1 MRQPLVNTSPM
12 MTRINVTPIIDV
24 ALVLVIILLVTAP
37 MLSVADLEVE
47 LPAAHSR
54 DVEDQGFIS
63 ITLSS
68 SGEIAVDEQVL
79 SGVDQVRSALMSR
92 IAEQERDKA
101 MVVVRADAGLPHS
114 LVRQVLE
121 EARLGGATQLGIAT
135 RQKGGGES

>member
-1 MRQPLVNTSPM
+1 MRPPLVNTSPM

-24 ALVLVIILLVTAP
+24 ALVLVIILLITAP

-68 SGEIAVDEQVL
+68 SGEIAVDETKLQGL
-79 SGVDQVRSALMSR
+79 EQLRSALAAR
-92 IAEQERDKA
+92 IRQQDSDRP

-114 LVRQVLE
+114 LVRRVLD
-121 EARLGGATQLGIAT
+121 EARQGGAAQIGIAT
-135 RQKGGGES
+135 RQKGGRGS

>member
-12 MTRINVTPIIDV
+12 MTKINVTPIIDV
-24 ALVLVIILLVTAP
+24 ALVLVIIMLVTAP
-37 MLSVADLEVE
+37 MLSVANLEIE

-63 ITLSS
+63 ITLSTT
-68 SGEIAVDEQVL
+68 GEVAIDEDVI
-79 SGVDQVRSALMSR
+79 SGVDQIRYALIAR
-92 IAEQERDKA
+92 IAKQKSDRA

-121 EARLGGATQLGIAT
+121 EARLGGATQLGLAT
-135 RQKGGGES
+135 RQETGGGS

>member
-37 MLSVADLEVE
+37 MLTVADLEVE

-63 ITLSS
+63 ITLSA
-68 SGEIAVDEQVL
+68 SGEIAIDEQVL
-79 SGVDQVRSALMSR
+79 SGVDQIRPALMSR
-92 IAEQERDKA
+92 IAEQESDKA
-101 MVVVRADAGLPHS
+101 MVVVRADAGLPHA
-114 LVRQVLE
+114 LVREVLE

>member
-1 MRQPLVNTSPM
+1 MRQPLVKTSSM

-37 MLSVADLEVE
+37 MLTVADLEVE

-63 ITLSS
+63 ITLST
-68 SGEIAVDEQVL
+68 SGEIAIDEQVL
-79 SGVDQVRSALMSR
+79 SGVDQIRPALMSR
-92 IAEQERDKA
+92 IAEQESDKA
-101 MVVVRADAGLPHS
+101 MVVVRADAGLSHA

>member
-1 MRQPLVNTSPM
+1 MRPPLVNTSPM

-37 MLSVADLEVE
+37 MLTAADLEIE

-54 DVEDQGFIS
+54 ETEDQGFIS
-63 ITLSS
+63 ITLSKT
-68 SGEIAVDEQVL
+68 GEIAIDEQML
-79 SGVDQVRSALMSR
+79 AGVDQIRSALMSQ
-92 IAEQERDKA
+92 IAQKKDGKA

-121 EARLGGATQLGIAT
+121 EARLAGATQLGIAT
-135 RQKGGGES
+135 RQKGGGGS

>member
-63 ITLSS
+63 ITLST
-68 SGEIAVDEQVL
+68 SGEIAVDELVL
-79 SGVDQVRSALMSR
+79 SGVGQIRSALESR
-92 IAEQERDKA
+92 IAQQESDKA
-101 MVVVRADAGLPHS
+101 MVVVRADAGLPHA

-135 RQKGGGES
+135 RQKGGGS

>member
-37 MLSVADLEVE
+37 MLTVADLEVE

-63 ITLSS
+63 ITLGT
-68 SGEIAVDEQVL
+68 SGEIAIDEQVL
-79 SGVDQVRSALMSR
+79 SGVDQIRPALMSR
-92 IAEQERDKA
+92 IAEQESDKA
-101 MVVVRADAGLPHS
+101 MVVVRADAGLPHA

-135 RQKGGGES
+135 RQKGGGGS

>member
-1 MRQPLVNTSPM
+1 MRQPLINLSPM

-24 ALVLVIILLVTAP
+24 ALVLVIILLITAP

-63 ITLSS
+63 ITLSN

-79 SGVDQVRSALMSR
+79 SGVDQVQSALRSR
-92 IAEQERDKA
+92 IAQQKGDKA
-101 MVVVRADAGLPHS
+101 MVVIRADASLPHA
-114 LVRQVLE
+114 LVRHVLE

-135 RQKGGGES
+135 RQKGGGGS

>member
-37 MLSVADLEVE
+37 MLTVADLEVD

-63 ITLSS
+63 ITLSTT
-68 SGEIAVDEQVL
+68 GEIAIDDLVL
-79 SGVDQVRSALMSR
+79 SGVDQIRPALMAR
-92 IAEQERDKA
+92 IAEQESDKA
-101 MVVVRADAGLPHS
+101 MVVVRADASLPHA
-114 LVRQVLE
+114 LVRRVLE

-135 RQKGGGES
+135 RQKGGGS

>member
-37 MLSVADLEVE
+37 MLTVADLEVE

-63 ITLSS
+63 ITLST
-68 SGEIAVDEQVL
+68 SGEIAIDEQVL
-79 SGVDQVRSALMSR
+79 SGVDQIRSALMSR
-92 IAEQERDKA
+92 IAEQESEKA

-121 EARLGGATQLGIAT
+121 EARLAGATQLGIAT
-135 RQKGGGES
+135 RQKGGDGS

>member
-37 MLSVADLEVE
+37 MLSVADLEIE

-63 ITLSS
+63 ITLST
-68 SGEIAVDEQVL
+68 SGEIAIDEQVL
-79 SGVDQVRSALMSR
+79 AGVDQIRAALISR
-92 IAEQERDKA
+92 IAEQKSDEA
-101 MVVVRADAGLPHS
+101 MVVVRADAGLPHAV
-114 LVRQVLE
+114 VRRVLE
-121 EARLGGATQLGIAT
+121 EARLGGATQLGLAT
-135 RQKGGGES
+135 RQKGGGS

>member
-37 MLSVADLEVE
+37 MLTVADLEVD

-63 ITLSS
+63 ITLSTT
-68 SGEIAVDEQVL
+68 GEIAIDDLVL
-79 SGVDQVRSALMSR
+79 SGVDQIRSALMAR
-92 IAEQERDKA
+92 IAEQESDKA

-114 LVRQVLE
+114 LVREVLE

-135 RQKGGGES
+135 RQKGGGS

>member
-24 ALVLVIILLVTAP
+24 ALVLVIILLITAP

-63 ITLSS
+63 ITLSN

-79 SGVDQVRSALMSR
+79 SGVDQVQSALRSR
-92 IAEQERDKA
+92 IAQQKGDKA
-101 MVVVRADAGLPHS
+101 MVVIRADASLPHA
-114 LVRQVLE
+114 LVRHVLE

-135 RQKGGGES
+135 RQKGGGGS

>member
-1 MRQPLVNTSPM
+1 M

-37 MLSVADLEVE
+37 MLTAANLEIE

-54 DVEDQGFIS
+54 DIEDQGFIS
-63 ITLSS
+63 ITLSK

-79 SGVDQVRSALMSR
+79 SGVDQIRSALMSK
-92 IAEQERDKA
+92 IAQQEDGKA
-101 MVVVRADAGLPHS
+101 MVVVRADADLSHA

-121 EARLGGATQLGIAT
+121 EARLSGATQLGIAT
-135 RQKGGGES
+135 RQKGGGGS

>member
-1 MRQPLVNTSPM
+1 MRPPLVNTAPM

-24 ALVLVIILLVTAP
+24 ALVLVIILLITAP

-63 ITLSS
+63 ITVSE
-68 SGEIAVDEQVL
+68 SGEIAIDEQIL
-79 SGVDQVRSALMSR
+79 AGIDNIRPALRRR
-92 IAEQERDKA
+92 IEQQEGDKA
-101 MVVVRADAGLPHS
+101 VVVVRADAGLPHS

-121 EARLGGATQLGIAT
+121 EARLGGADQLGIAT
-135 RQKGGGES
+135 RQKGGAGS

>member
-1 MRQPLVNTSPM
+1 MRQPLVNASPM

-37 MLSVADLEVE
+37 MLTVADLEVE

-63 ITLSS
+63 ITLST
-68 SGEIAVDEQVL
+68 SGEIAIDDEVL
-79 SGVDQVRSALMSR
+79 TGVDQIRSALMARISR
-92 IAEQERDKA
+92 QESDKA

-135 RQKGGGES
+135 RQKGGDGS